1 MIDQWPGK
9 LQKKLYDS
17 PFVNIEVGK
26 VTVADWPPPTILVCA
41 MTRVSPG
48 LMWSFAKPAPAP
60 SPAMPAMSEVFA
72 TTKLWPIACAGSLP
86 AWCSVT
92 STSVQSAA
100 MAISFLS
107 NCIASL
113 PVMSTLQVFAANELA
128 DAASSVANASVRI
141 SFMMPPGG
149 WLVGYAEALLHD

>member
-1 MIDQWPGK
+1 
-9 LQKKLYDS
+9 
-17 PFVNIEVGK
+17 
-26 VTVADWPPPTILVCA
+26 
-41 MTRVSPG
+41 
-48 LMWSFAKPAPAP
+48 
-60 SPAMPAMSEVFA
+60 
-72 TTKLWPIACAGSLP
+72 SLP

-149 WLVGYAEALLHD
+149 WLVGYAEALLHDRTGGRVLQELLLGGIQMMLDRERGER